1 MLKRSKVNVCVSCIL
16 TNQQMIQFF
25 FTEEIQEKYFK
36 YLQNSKSFRIFKLNE
51 SYKVKSQS
59 LTFTWKQ
66 NIVDKKALEIV
77 LIVKVNISK

>member
-51 SYKVKSQS
+51 SYEVKSQS

>member
-1 MLKRSKVNVCVSCIL
+1 MYFDQSLKTSINKWFN
-16 TNQQMIQFF
+16 FF

>member
-1 MLKRSKVNVCVSCIL
+1 MYFDQSLKTSINKWSN
-16 TNQQMIQFF
+16 FF

-51 SYKVKSQS
+51 SYEVKSQS

>member
-51 SYKVKSQS
+51 SYEVKSQS
-59 LTFTWKQ
+59 LTFAWTQ

>member
-1 MLKRSKVNVCVSCIL
+1 MFVFRVFWPINKWFN
-16 TNQQMIQFF
+16 FF

-51 SYKVKSQS
+51 SYEVKSQS